1 MKKIL
6 SIAIAFVMMLSICI
20 PAFAADL
27 TTMPG
32 QASDVE
38 ISTSTLKDTDGDGI
52 PDAEAESYIVTI
64 PADTVIP
71 WGAAE
76 TDVSYSV
83 EAHLTRNNRV
93 NVTVAGNGA
102 MTTADGAYSLA
113 YTLDGSVDYTTAEAN
128 VYPAAVAELKVLVAE
143 DAWNT
148 AIVEEYSDI
157 LTYTSEIVT
166 A

>member
-6 SIAIAFVMMLSICI
+6 SIALALVMMMAICV

-27 TTMPG
+27 TQKPAQSG
-32 QASDVE
+32 DVI
-38 ISTSTLKDTDGDGI
+38 ISTDTKDKDGN
-52 PDAEAESYIVTI
+52 DAEQYIVTI

-71 WGAAE
+71 WGEAE

-93 NVTVAGNGA
+93 NVTVAGSGA
-102 MTTADGAYSLA
+102 MKTADGAYSLA
-113 YTLDGSVDYTTAEAN
+113 YTLDGGVDYTTAEAN
-128 VYPAAVAELKVLVAE
+128 VYPAANVELKVLVA
-143 DAWNT
+143 DLDWNT
-148 AIVEEYSDI
+148 AVVEEYSDI

>member
-1 MKKIL
+1 MKKVL
-6 SIAIAFVMMLSICI
+6 SIALALVMMMAICV

-27 TTMPG
+27 TQKPA
-32 QASDVE
+32 QAGDVI
-38 ISTSTLKDTDGDGI
+38 ISTDTKDKDGN
-52 PDAEAESYIVTI
+52 DAEQYIVTI

-71 WGAAE
+71 WGEAE

-102 MTTADGAYSLA
+102 MKTADGAYSLA
-113 YTLDGSVDYTTAEAN
+113 YTLDGDVDYTTAEAN
-128 VYPAAVAELKVLVAE
+128 VYPAANVELKVLVA
-143 DAWNT
+143 DIDWNT
-148 AIVEEYSDI
+148 AVVEEYSDI

>member
-1 MKKIL
+1 MKKVI
-6 SIAIAFVMMLSICI
+6 SIALAIVMMMAICV

-27 TTMPG
+27 TQKPSEAG
-32 QASDVE
+32 EVI
-38 ISTSTLKDTDGDGI
+38 ISTDTKDKDGN
-52 PDAEAESYIVTI
+52 DAEQYIVTI

-71 WGAAE
+71 WGEAE

-113 YTLDGSVDYTTAEAN
+113 YTLDGATDYTTATAN
-128 VYPAAVAELKVLVAE
+128 VYPAATAELKVLVA
-143 DAWNT
+143 DLDWNT
-148 AIVEEYSDI
+148 AVVEEYKDI
-157 LTYTSEIVT
+157 LTYTSSIV
-166 A
+166 AA